1 MTNVGEKDV
10 RFEIW
15 RNHSELKQLLNNPLL
30 IFSQPLRMSGMDR
43 VTISWQKK
51 LTLRG
56 QSFLIT
62 GEGGG
67 GLRRILEG
75 DSGGAEGGS
84 VVANRR
90 V

>member
-1 MTNVGEKDV
+1 MTNVGEKDG

-30 IFSQPLRMSGMDR
+30 IFRNLYACPGWIEWLSADKKIDIKGP
-43 VTISWQKK
+43 VISYHGG
-51 LTLRG
+51 R
-56 QSFLIT
+56 
-62 GEGGG
+62 GG

-84 VVANRR
+84 VVTNRR

>member
-43 VTISWQKK
+43 VTISWQNIDIKGPVISYHGG
-51 LTLRG
+51 R
-56 QSFLIT
+56 
-62 GEGGG
+62 GGG
-67 GLRRILEG
+67 G
-75 DSGGAEGGS
+75 
-84 VVANRR
+84 VA
-90 V
+90 